1 MNEENKNKCVGCGA
15 KHHLKKALSLL
26 AILLSVFVLVKIVG
40 EIKSLKYIGGANE
53 PATIVINGTGEI
65 DAIPDTANFSFS
77 VTEEAASVGDA
88 QTQATTKTNAI
99 IAYLEK
105 NGVAQKDIQ
114 TTDYSISP
122 EYNYINQTP
131 ISSGTRVLAGY
142 DVSESVS
149 VKVETI
155 SSAGDLLSGIGSL
168 GAENV
173 SDLTFTESNHDVLV
187 KQAEAEA
194 ITDARTNAGRL
205 AQDLGVTLTRI
216 IGYSNQSVVVPGPIF
231 YAQVMSV
238 GSDAPVAPTISQGQN
253 TITANVS
260 ITYEIQ

>member
-1 MNEENKNKCVGCGA
+1 MNEENKNCVGCKG
-15 KHHLKKALSLL
+15 KWHLKKALAFL
-26 AILLSVFVLVKIVG
+26 AIVLSIFVLVKIIG
-40 EIKSLKYIGGANE
+40 EIKSLKYIGGTNE
-53 PATIVINGTGEI
+53 PATIVVNGTGEI

-88 QTQATTKTNAI
+88 QTQASTKTNAI

-122 EYNYINQTP
+122 RYNYINQTP
-131 ISSGTRVLAGY
+131 LSSGTRVLAGY

-155 SSAGDLLSGIGSL
+155 SSAGALLSGIGGL
-168 GAENV
+168 GAEDV
-173 SDLTFTESNHDVLV
+173 SDLTFTESNHDDLV
-187 KQAEAEA
+187 KQAEAKA
-194 ITDARTNAGRL
+194 ITDARTNAARL
-205 AQDLGVTLTRI
+205 AQDLGVSLSRI
-216 IGYSNQSVVVPGPIF
+216 VGYSNNQSIAPGPLF
-231 YAQVMSV
+231 YAQAMSAS
-238 GSDAPVAPTISQGQN
+238 SDAAVAPTISQGQN